1 MRDALAAE
9 WFKLRSLR
17 STPALLLTGLLV
29 TVLTGLLLCLLIGP
43 EFRRASPA
51 DRRGFD
57 PIGLSYSGMQ
67 LGQLALVVL
76 AVLSVGSEFGTGM
89 IRTSLAAVPGRARFL
104 TAKLTL
110 LAAVGLAWGLLTGG
124 AALLC
129 GTRALGAAPS
139 ELPLAAVLRTTLGA
153 GLYGALIAVC
163 AGAVT
168 FMVRRSIAAL
178 GILLPLLF
186 LVSSLLGASSRL
198 ASFARL
204 LPDRA
209 GLRLMQVHQEPGDL
223 TPAAGGGVLLLWT
236 LVAAFAAYALF
247 SRREV

>member
-9 WFKLRSLR
+9 WIKLRSLR

-43 EFRRASPA
+43 EFRRASPS
-51 DRRGFD
+51 DRTGFD

-110 LAAVGLAWGLLTGG
+110 LAAAGLTWGLLTGSV
-124 AALLC
+124 ALLC
-129 GTRALGAAPS
+129 GTRALGAEPS
-139 ELPLAAVLRTTLGA
+139 ELPLADVLRTMLGA

-223 TPAAGGGVLLLWT
+223 TPAGGGAVLLLWT
-236 LVAAFAAYALF
+236 LAAAFVAYALF